1 MWDKHP
7 SSSQIKPEKR
17 GDKSGDVAVANKT
30 SGETSWGTSKESG
43 DKAASAADIKKP
55 TRQADKC
62 GDRAKETA
70 TDI

>member
-1 MWDKHP
+1 M
-7 SSSQIKPEKR
+7 
-17 GDKSGDVAVANKT
+17 ANKT